1 MLLVLVCVRHGNMD
15 QPGDNGAPPSLGSL
29 LVHIPAL
36 GTMIVDQLVAG
47 VQPAGSEAVAT
58 ERALVSLA
66 QCNRALH
73 CAAAGALRARR
84 SLRSGRPGGR
94 AKVFNLQS
102 NPALSLGRGRGR
114 GQSDGN
120 SVAVVATKR
129 LRDMYLEEELYG
141 PNGDEEDEQEEG
153 DENQAWLANDQLR
166 TVYQRE
172 AIVGIPL
179 SKFYSRRGIDPA
191 TGLPGA
197 RHLDLVIGHEQYRAV
212 DVFLLVDDGAGQL
225 RAVKTHCEYGDML
238 PMHGWAAIEVH
249 GLTYFHAFPD
259 IRYCHVL
266 AGSKL
271 WQRWLSTRPSEGHHL
286 YATVEE
292 ERLESMGASALMDI
306 FLQGQPNDAAW
317 EPGDTFIGW
326 SSLHPLMV

>member
-1 MLLVLVCVRHGNMD
+1 MVD
-15 QPGDNGAPPSLGSL
+15 QPGDDGAPPSLGSL
-29 LVHIPAL
+29 LLQIPAL

-47 VQPAGSEAVAT
+47 VQPAGTEAVAT

-66 QCNRALH
+66 QCSRTLHRAV
-73 CAAAGALRARR
+73 AGALMARR

-94 AKVFNLQS
+94 AKIFTLQS
-102 NPALSLGRGRGR
+102 NPAQALGLGLGHGRGRGR
-114 GQSDGN
+114 GQSDAK

-129 LRDMYLEEELYG
+129 LHEMYLEEELYG
-141 PNGDEEDEQEEG
+141 PNGDEDAQDED
-153 DENQAWLANDQLR
+153 DENPAWLTNDQLR
-166 TVYQRE
+166 SVYQRE

-179 SKFYSRRGIDPA
+179 SKFYSRRGIDPS

-225 RAVKTHCEYGDML
+225 CAVKTHCEYGYML
-238 PMHGWAAIEVH
+238 PMPGWAAIEVH

-259 IRYCHVL
+259 IHYCHVMT
-266 AGSKL
+266 GSKL
-271 WQRWLSTRPSEGHHL
+271 WQRWLSTRPSEGHQL
-286 YATVEE
+286 YAMVEE
-292 ERLESMGASALMDI
+292 PRLESMEASALMDV
-306 FLQGQPNDAAW
+306 FLQEQPIDAEW